1 MGWYPMLV
9 QLAGRPVVVIGGGR
23 VAERKVAALLE
34 AEARV
39 RVVSPSLT
47 PALRRWAEE
56 GRVEA
61 VLREAEAADLDG
73 AYLAFVAGGDDE
85 FRARM
90 IAAAKARGVPVNA
103 AGDGEKGDFLTPAVV
118 RRGDLVLA
126 VSVSG
131 ASPALAARIAA
142 ELKERYGSEYER
154 LSKALRAVR
163 RTVKARVPDPVER
176 RRLLAAAASEAGAA
190 VLLAEEA
197 LPEGDELVALLRT
210 LPVSTAVN
218 EREPEDGPR
227 QKPEPGNSPRREPE
241 PGVSPQ
247 QEP

>member
-39 RVVSPSLT
+39 RVVSPALT
-47 PALRRWAEE
+47 PAMRRWAEE
-56 GRVEA
+56 GRMEA
-61 VLREAEAADLDG
+61 VLREAEEADLDG
-73 AYLAFVAGGDDE
+73 AFLAVVAGGGDA

-103 AGDGEKGDFLTPAVV
+103 AGEGEEGDFITPAVV

-126 VSVSG
+126 VSASG

-142 ELKERYGSEYER
+142 ELAEKYGPEYESLTR
-154 LSKALRAVR
+154 ALRAVR
-163 RTVKARVPDPVER
+163 RAVKERVPDADER
-176 RRLLAAAASEAGAA
+176 RRLLAAAAGEAGAA
-190 VLLAEEA
+190 ALLQAGV
-197 LPEGDELVALLRT
+197 LPEGDELLALIRS
-210 LPVSTAVN
+210 LPV
-218 EREPEDGPR
+218 PGEDGR
-227 QKPEPGNSPRREPE
+227 PGKAADAGRA
-241 PGVSPQ
+241 GQ
-247 QEP
+247 TGQAG

>member
-9 QLAGRPVVVIGGGR
+9 RLDGRTVVVIGGGR

-61 VLREAEAADLDG
+61 VLREAEEADLDG
-73 AYLAFVAGGDDE
+73 AYLAFVAGGGDE

-90 IAAAKARGVPVNA
+90 IAAAKMRGVPVNA
-103 AGDGEKGDFLTPAVV
+103 AGEGEEGDFLTPAVV

-126 VSVSG
+126 VSASG

-142 ELKERYGSEYER
+142 ELAERYGPEYVR
-154 LSKALRAVR
+154 LCKALRAVR
-163 RTVKARVPDPVER
+163 RTVKARVPDPAER
-176 RRLLAAAASEAGAA
+176 RRLLAAAASEGGAA
-190 VLLAEEA
+190 VLLAA
-197 LPEGDELVALLRT
+197 DVLPEGDELVALLRT
-210 LPVSTAVN
+210 LPVPPAVN
-218 EREPEDGPR
+218 GREPGEGPQR
-227 QKPEPGNSPRREPE
+227 KPVDNP
-241 PGVSPQ
+241 
-247 QEP
+247 

>member
-9 QLAGRPVVVIGGGR
+9 QLAGRPVVVIGGGG

-39 RVVSPSLT
+39 RVVSPDLT

-56 GRVEA
+56 GRLVA
-61 VLREAEAADLDG
+61 ALREAGEADLDG
-73 AYLAFVAGGDDE
+73 VFLAVVAGGDDE

-103 AGDGEKGDFLTPAVV
+103 AGEGEEGDFITPAVV

-126 VSVSG
+126 VSASG

-142 ELKERYGSEYER
+142 ELAERYGPEYESLTR
-154 LSKALRAVR
+154 ALRAVR
-163 RTVKARVPDPVER
+163 REVRERVPDAAER
-176 RRLLAAAASEAGAA
+176 RRLLTAAASEAGAA
-190 VLLAEEA
+190 VLLKTGV
-197 LPEGDELVALLRT
+197 LPEGDELLALIRS
-210 LPVSTAVN
+210 LPV
-218 EREPEDGPR
+218 PGEDG
-227 QKPEPGNSPRREPE
+227 EPGEASDA
-241 PGVSPQ
+241 GQ
-247 QEP
+247 AG

>member
-1 MGWYPMLV
+1 MGWYPVLV

-47 PALRRWAEE
+47 PALHRWAEE

-61 VLREAEAADLDG
+61 VLREAEEADLDG
-73 AYLAFVAGGDDE
+73 AYLAFVAGGGGE

-103 AGDGEKGDFLTPAVV
+103 AGDGEEGDFLTPAVV

-126 VSVSG
+126 VSASG

-142 ELKERYGSEYER
+142 ELRERYGSEHER
-154 LSKALRAVR
+154 LCKVLRTVR
-163 RTVKARVPDPVER
+163 RTVKARVPDPAER
-176 RRLLAAAASEAGAA
+176 RKLLAAAASEAGAA
-190 VLLAEEA
+190 VLLAAEA

-210 LPVSTAVN
+210 LPEPTAEN
-218 EREPEDGPR
+218 RRGSENGPR
-227 QKPEPGNSPRREPE
+227 RKPEPGYIPRREA
-241 PGVSPQ
+241 
-247 QEP
+247 